1 MTAQNSKTTFGA
13 YIRGLRLSRG
23 IGLRELA
30 RQLGIS
36 APYLSDLEKDKRG
49 APRAEFVRSIVKILD
64 ADLEIIYDLAGK
76 SRNTIASDIEDL
88 LIEKPEII
96 SLLRSAN
103 FFSLSKKQ
111 ILEIKETMTS
121 LNTSVI
127 ITAAGLGSRL
137 KNLTDNLPKCM
148 LDFGGKTLL
157 QRQLE
162 AFKQCGLNKFSL
174 VRGFKKEKI
183 NYPDITY
190 FENDEYK
197 NNNILNS
204 LFYAEEALSGH
215 VIVAYS
221 DILFEKEVVQ
231 RLMQSEHDISIVV
244 DIDWRAY
251 YINRKEH
258 PINEAENVIFD
269 ANNNVL
275 EIGKILTNK
284 HDVHGEFI
292 GMMKFSPRGSEVFK
306 KHFLRAKELFW
317 NKPFQR
323 AKLFQKAYI
332 TDIIQDMT
340 DLGVP
345 IHCVIIER
353 GWKEI
358 DTVEDY
364 KNALKSFETEVT

>member
-1 MTAQNSKTTFGA
+1 VTGQHKKISFGT
-13 YIRGLRLSRG
+13 YIRSLRLLRG
-23 IGLRELA
+23 FGLRELA

-49 APRAEFVRSIVKILD
+49 APPVDLVRTIGKILD
-64 ADLEIIYDLAGK
+64 ADAEKIYDLAGK

-88 LIEKPEII
+88 LIAKPEIV
-96 SLLRSAN
+96 SLLRSVN
-103 FFSLSKKQ
+103 FFSLSNQQ
-111 ILEIKETMTS
+111 ILKIKESMTAF
-121 LNTSVI
+121 NTSVI
-127 ITAAGLGSRL
+127 IVAAGLGSRL
-137 KNLTDNLPKCM
+137 KNYTDNLPKCM

-157 QRQLE
+157 QRQIE
-162 AFKQCGLNKFSL
+162 AFKTCGLNKIS
-174 VRGFKKEKI
+174 VIRGFKKEKI
-183 NYPDITY
+183 NYPDINY
-190 FENDEYK
+190 FENKEYK

-204 LFYAEEALSGH
+204 LLYAEEALSGH
-215 VIVAYS
+215 VIVSYS

-231 RLMQSEHDISIVV
+231 RLMESEHDISIVV
-244 DIDWRAY
+244 DIDWRGY

-275 EIGKILTNK
+275 EIGKIITNK

-306 KHFLRAKELFW
+306 KHFHRAKELYW
-317 NKPFQR
+317 DKPFQR

-340 DLGVP
+340 EFGVP

-364 KNALKSFETEVT
+364 KNALKSFEEKVT

>member
-1 MTAQNSKTTFGA
+1 MTVQNKKKTFGT
-13 YIRGLRLSRG
+13 YIRSLRLYRG
-23 IGLRELA
+23 FGLRELA

-49 APRAEFVRSIVKILD
+49 APPVDLVRAIVKILD
-64 ADLEIIYDLAGK
+64 ADSENIYDLAGK

-88 LIEKPEII
+88 LIAKPEIV

-103 FFSLSKKQ
+103 FFNLSKQQ

-127 ITAAGLGSRL
+127 IIAAGLGSRL
-137 KNLTDNLPKCM
+137 KKYTDNLPKCM
-148 LDFGGKTLL
+148 LDFAGKTLL
-157 QRQLE
+157 QRQIE
-162 AFKQCGLNKFSL
+162 AFKINGLNKIS
-174 VRGFKKEKI
+174 VIRGFKKEKI
-183 NYPDITY
+183 NYPDLTY
-190 FENDEYK
+190 FENKEYK

-204 LFYAEEALSGH
+204 MMYAEEALNGH
-215 VIVAYS
+215 VIVSYS
-221 DILFEKEVVQ
+221 DILFEKEVVK
-231 RLMQSEHDISIVV
+231 RLMESEHDISIVV
-244 DIDWRAY
+244 DIDWRGY
-251 YINRKEH
+251 YINRKDH

-269 ANNNVL
+269 ANNNVV
-275 EIGKILTNK
+275 EIGKIHTGK

-292 GMMKFSPRGSEVFK
+292 GMLKLSPRGSEIFK
-306 KHFLRAKELFW
+306 KHFHRAKDLYW

-323 AKLFQKAYI
+323 AKTFQKAYI
-332 TDIIQDMT
+332 TDIIQDMS

-358 DTVEDY
+358 DTEEDY
-364 KNALKSFETEVT
+364 KNALKSFEEKAP